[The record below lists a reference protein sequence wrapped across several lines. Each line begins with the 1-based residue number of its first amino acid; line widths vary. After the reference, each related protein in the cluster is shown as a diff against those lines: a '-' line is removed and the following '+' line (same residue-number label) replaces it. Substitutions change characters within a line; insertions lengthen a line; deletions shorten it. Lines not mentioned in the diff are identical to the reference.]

1 MSEYANKL
9 EKRIAELEDSLQ
21 KSHEEIIKLK
31 SGQTKIN
38 NVGLSLVI
46 DDYELIG
53 LHSGIVKEFS
63 TNNGYN
69 NDVGLVIRKV
79 TKGFF
84 GRKNVEIFEF
94 MQRDLKNNDTLYF
107 IINKNRNITYFEKGM
122 VSKFIWKCVAMGYL
136 QKDTSTPG
144 LTLYK
149 ITDKWTSNNE

>member
-84 GRKNVEIFEF
+84 GRKK
-94 MQRDLKNNDTLYF
+94 R
-107 IINKNRNITYFEKGM
+107 
-122 VSKFIWKCVAMGYL
+122 
-136 QKDTSTPG
+136 
-144 LTLYK
+144 
-149 ITDKWTSNNE
+149 